1 MDSNPDQTS
10 VSQPQRAPASIAAA
24 ARPRRLPLTGSR
36 SRRLRFELR
45 LKLWFLTLSVPM
57 VALTAALAFNLT
69 SSILFSAVTSCIVA
83 LGLAIATSFLFERI
97 IRPLQTMSN
106 VVAAL
111 REDDFSFR
119 ARGARRG
126 DSMGDLALE
135 INALAS
141 TLQRQRIAAVD
152 ALSLVEI
159 VVNSMPSPILAFDAD
174 RRLRLANPSA
184 EAAFHLSASRATGRT
199 AEELHLE
206 RLFAEPIHRGS
217 KPQIRA
223 AEADQLNPAMPLTAG
238 LWSIDHTSFRLHG
251 VPHTLFVLT
260 DVSAALRDE
269 ERSAWQRLIRV
280 LGHEINNSLTPIK
293 SIAGSLRSRVQRA
306 TSSSGEVAALDNS
319 FDRGLSVIEDRAESL
334 NRFLQAYQHLS
345 RLPAPNLQPIPLGAL
360 LSKIAQLETRLSVRI
375 VAGPSATV
383 AADTDQMQQ
392 LFINLIRN
400 AADAALQRENS
411 GAQPEVT
418 ISWLKSG
425 THAIVQLIDNGEGL
439 LNESNLFVPFYTTK
453 PGGTG
458 IGLVLAQQIATAHN
472 GSIRLSNRTA
482 GDSGCIAEV
491 SLPLYV
497 SQSSSRK

>member
-1 MDSNPDQTS
+1 MPT
-10 VSQPQRAPASIAAA
+10 
-24 ARPRRLPLTGSR
+24 
-36 SRRLRFELR
+36 
-45 LKLWFLTLSVPM
+45 
-57 VALTAALAFNLT
+57 VALTAALTFALT
-69 SSILFSAVTSCIVA
+69 SSILFSVATSSFAA
-83 LGLAIATSFLFERI
+83 LALAIATSFLFERI

-126 DSMGDLALE
+126 DSLGDLALE

-152 ALSLVEI
+152 ALSLAEI
-159 VVNSMPSPILAFDAD
+159 VMNSMPSPILAFDAD

-184 EAAFHLSASRATGRT
+184 EAAFRLSASGAIGRT
-199 AEELHLE
+199 AQDLHLE
-206 RLFAEPIHRGS
+206 RLFADPSQHAR

-223 AEADQLNPAMPLTAG
+223 SETDELNPSMLLTGG
-238 LWSIDHTSFRLHG
+238 LWSVDHTSFRLHG

-260 DVSAALRDE
+260 DVSAVLRDE

-280 LGHEINNSLTPIK
+280 LSHEINNSLTPIK
-293 SIAGSLRSRVQRA
+293 SIAGSLRSRVKHA
-306 TSSSGEVAALDNS
+306 TSAPAEVADLETS

-345 RLPAPNLQPIPLGAL
+345 RLPAPVLQALPLGTL
-360 LSKIAQLETRLSVRI
+360 LSQVVQLETRVAVRI
-375 VAGPSATV
+375 VAGPPTSV
-383 AADTDQMQQ
+383 LADPDQIQQ

-411 GAQPEVT
+411 GAQPEIT

-458 IGLVLAQQIATAHN
+458 IGLALAQQIATAHN
-472 GSIRLSNRTA
+472 GSVRLSNRA
-482 GDSGCIAEV
+482 GESGCIAEV
-491 SLPLYV
+491 SLPLDLN
-497 SQSSSRK
+497 QSYRG

>member
-1 MDSNPDQTS
+1 MDSNHS
-10 VSQPQRAPASIAAA
+10 PASTTQPYRAETSAAA
-24 ARPRRLPLTGSR
+24 SVRPKRLPLTGSR

-45 LKLWFLTLSVPM
+45 LKLWFLALSVPT
-57 VALTAALAFNLT
+57 VALSAALTFNLT
-69 SSILFSAVTSCIVA
+69 SSILFSAVTSCIIAVA
-83 LGLAIATSFLFERI
+83 LAIATSFLFDRI

-159 VVNSMPSPILAFDAD
+159 VMNSMPSPILAFDAD

-184 EAAFHLSASRATGRT
+184 EIAFHLSAPRAIGRT
-199 AEELHLE
+199 AENLHLD
-206 RLFAEPIHRGS
+206 RLFAEPSQRGR

-223 AEADQLNPAMPLTAG
+223 AEADQLNPSMLLTAG

-251 VPHTLFVLT
+251 IPHTLFVLT

-293 SIAGSLRSRVQRA
+293 SIAGSLRSRVQHA
-306 TSSSGEVAALDNS
+306 TSSGEISAQGNS

-345 RLPAPNLQPIPLGAL
+345 RLPAPNLQPIPLEAL
-360 LSKIAQLETRLSVRI
+360 LSQIAQLETRLSVRI
-375 VAGPSATV
+375 LAGPAVTV

-411 GAQPEVT
+411 GAQPEVA

-425 THAIVQLIDNGEGL
+425 TNAIVQLIDNGEGL

-453 PGGTG
+453 LGGTG

-472 GSIRLSNRTA
+472 GSIRLFNRTT

-491 SLPLYV
+491 SLPLYLN
-497 SQSSSRK
+497 RMIHN

>member
-1 MDSNPDQTS
+1 MDSNPS
-10 VSQPQRAPASIAAA
+10 PIPESQPYRAEATAATA
-24 ARPRRLPLTGSR
+24 TRPKRLPLMGSR

-45 LKLWFLTLSVPM
+45 LKLWFLALCVPT
-57 VALTAALAFNLT
+57 VALAAALAFDLT
-69 SSILFSAVTSCIVA
+69 SSILFSFVTSCFVA
-83 LGLAIATSFLFERI
+83 IALAIATSLLFEHI

-159 VVNSMPSPILAFDAD
+159 VMSSMPSPILAFDAG

-184 EAAFHLSASRATGRT
+184 EAAFRLSAPEAIGRT
-199 AEELHLE
+199 AQDLNLE
-206 RLFAEPIHRGS
+206 GLFADSSHRGR
-217 KPQIRA
+217 KPQIRT
-223 AEADQLNPAMPLTAG
+223 AEDDELNPAMPLTQG

-251 VPHTLFVLT
+251 IPHTLFVLT

-293 SIAGSLRSRVQRA
+293 SIAGSLRSRVQL
-306 TSSSGEVAALDNS
+306 SSSEPGEVVDLETS

-345 RLPAPNLQPIPLGAL
+345 HLPPPALQPLPLGTL
-360 LSKIAQLETRLSVRI
+360 LSQVVQLETR
-375 VAGPSATV
+375 VAVNILVGPSTTV
-383 AADTDQMQQ
+383 IADPDQIQQ
-392 LFINLIRN
+392 LFINLVRN

-411 GAQPEVT
+411 DVQPEVT
-418 ISWLKSG
+418 ISWLKSA

-472 GSIRLSNRTA
+472 GSVRLSNRI
-482 GDSGCIAEV
+482 GESGCIAEV
-491 SLPLYV
+491 SLPLYLN
-497 SQSSSRK
+497 QMIHN

>member
-1 MDSNPDQTS
+1 MDSNPSPTS
-10 VSQPQRAPASIAAA
+10 ASPSHRAISSAATTS
-24 ARPRRLPLTGSR
+24 RPRRVPLTGSR

-45 LKLWFLTLSVPM
+45 LKLWFLALSVPT
-57 VALTAALAFNLT
+57 VALTAALTFALT
-69 SSILFSAVTSCIVA
+69 SSILVSVVTSSFVA
-83 LGLAIATSFLFERI
+83 LALAIATSFLFERI

-126 DSMGDLALE
+126 DSLGDLALE

-141 TLQRQRIAAVD
+141 TLQRQRVAAVD

-159 VVNSMPSPILAFDAD
+159 VMNSMPSPILAFDAD

-184 EAAFHLSASRATGRT
+184 ETAFHLSASRAIGRT
-199 AEELHLE
+199 AEALHLE
-206 RLFAEPIHRGS
+206 RLFAESGNHTR

-223 AEADQLNPAMPLTAG
+223 AETDELNPSMLLTEG
-238 LWSIDHTSFRLHG
+238 LWSIDHTSIRLHG

-260 DVSAALRDE
+260 DVSAVLRDE

-280 LGHEINNSLTPIK
+280 LSHEINNSLTPIK
-293 SIAGSLRSRVQRA
+293 SIAGSLRSRVKHSTA
-306 TSSSGEVAALDNS
+306 APAEVTDLEAS

-345 RLPAPNLQPIPLGAL
+345 RLPAPVLQPLPLGTL
-360 LSKIAQLETRLSVRI
+360 LSQVVQLETRVAVRI
-375 VAGPSATV
+375 VAGPPTSV
-383 AADTDQMQQ
+383 LADPDQIQQ

-411 GAQPEVT
+411 GAQLEVT

-425 THAIVQLIDNGEGL
+425 THAIVQLLDNGEGL

-472 GSIRLSNRTA
+472 GSVRLSNRA
-482 GDSGCIAEV
+482 GEPGCIAEV
-491 SLPLYV
+491 SLPLDLN
-497 SQSSSRK
+497 QNDRG